1 MACGL
6 GPYVGEGRRTN
17 VGRRDRLR
25 VLVEEALV
33 KDIMRIGGD
42 IVSSERFAK
51 ARSVPHHS
59 KDGNIAVHSMETAGY
74 ALLLARWL
82 GEHGVEVS
90 EVDAVRASLLHD
102 IGMTVDEVFLSPS
115 YIKARSHPREG
126 ARIAREEY
134 GASEK
139 QVDAVRRHMWPVWH
153 VIPPMS
159 AEGWVVSLADKCC
172 SMHEV
177 GRTTGETVEAAGKWI
192 LHRWHRFSK
201 LLSRWGKQ

>member
-1 MACGL
+1 M
-6 GPYVGEGRRTN
+6 
-17 VGRRDRLR
+17 VGRGGGLRLCVAAAGGCKRLR

-33 KDIMRIGGD
+33 RDIMEIGGD
-42 IVSSERFAK
+42 IVSSKRFEK

-59 KDGNIAVHSMETAGY
+59 KGGNIAAHSLETAGY
-74 ALLLARWL
+74 GLLLARWL

-90 EVDAVRASLLHD
+90 EVDVVRASLLHD
-102 IGMTVDEVFLSPS
+102 IGMTEDEVFFSPS
-115 YIKARSHPREG
+115 YKKARSHPREG

-153 VIPPMS
+153 VVPPMS

-172 SMHEV
+172 SMHEL
-177 GRTTGETVEAAGKWI
+177 GRSTSEIVEAAGKWF
-192 LHRWHRFSK
+192 LRRWHRFSWVK
-201 LLSRWGKQ
+201 EHRGER